1 MKLSGETALITG
13 AASGLGRALSVLL
26 GQEGMRLGLVDVD
39 GPKLSSLAKELS
51 DRGVPCATVI
61 ADVRDR
67 QALDAAVRTLTAE
80 LGEIYLLVASAGI
93 LRLCPAHDLM
103 VDRVEEALQVNFLGA
118 VYAINAVLPDM
129 LRRGRGQIVG
139 IASLAASRGIPYE
152 AAYGAS
158 KAALG
163 NYLESLR
170 PGLMHR
176 GIAVTTVYPG
186 FIRTPLL
193 ERGVAQITCQ
203 SPLLRFLTRVFGPR
217 LFGVV
222 EPDEAARK
230 ITAAIRRRRRVLSFP
245 LSTRLLTQLAY
256 RVPAFVYDWAM
267 NRFTERVLLENQAPA
282 APSGLI
288 STHRGEHVWSE
299 HQPLS

>member
-1 MKLSGETALITG
+1 MKLIGETALITG
-13 AASGLGRALSVLL
+13 AASGLGRALCFLL
-26 GQEGMRLGLVDVD
+26 AREGMRLGLVDLD
-39 GPKLSSLAKELS
+39 DPRLCSLAQELS
-51 DRGVPCATVI
+51 AQSVSCAAVV

-67 QALDAAVRTLTAE
+67 GELDAAIRTLTAQ
-80 LGEIYLLVASAGI
+80 LGDPYLLVASAGV

-103 VDRVEEALQVNFLGA
+103 VDQVEETMRVNFLGA

-129 LRRGRGQIVG
+129 LRRGKGHVVG

-170 PGLMHR
+170 PGLLHR
-176 GIAVTTVYPG
+176 GIAITTVYPG

-193 ERGVAQITCQ
+193 ENGVAQITCR
-203 SPLLRFLTRVFGPR
+203 SPILRFLMRAFGPG

-222 EPDEAARK
+222 EAEAAARK

-245 LSTRLLTQLAY
+245 FSTRLLTLLAY
-256 RVPAFVYDWAM
+256 RAPAPVYDWAM
-267 NRFTERVLLENQAPA
+267 NRFTDRVILASPASA
-282 APSGLI
+282 APSGL
-288 STHRGEHVWSE
+288 V
-299 HQPLS
+299 

>member
-1 MKLSGETALITG
+1 MKLTGDTALITG
-13 AASGLGRALSVLL
+13 AASGLGRALSLL
-26 GQEGMRLGLVDVD
+26 LAQEGMRLGLVDVD
-39 GPKLSSLAKELS
+39 GPRLWSLAKDLS
-51 DRGVPCATVI
+51 GQGVQCATVV

-67 QALDAAVRTLTAE
+67 RALDAAVRTLTAQ
-80 LGEIYLLVASAGI
+80 LGQTDLLVASAGI
-93 LRLCPAHDLM
+93 LRLSPAHDLM

-129 LRRGRGQIVG
+129 LRRGRGHIVG

-170 PGLMHR
+170 PGLLHR
-176 GIAVTTVYPG
+176 GIAITTVYPG

-193 ERGVAQITCQ
+193 ENGVTQITCRG
-203 SPLLRFLTRVFGPR
+203 PILRLLTRVFGPR

-230 ITAAIRRRRRVLSFP
+230 IAAAIRRRRRVLSFP
-245 LSTRLLTQLAY
+245 LSTRLLTQVAY
-256 RVPAFVYDWAM
+256 RAPAFVYDWVM
-267 NRFTERVLLENQAPA
+267 NRVTERVLLASQPPA
-282 APSGLI
+282 A
-288 STHRGEHVWSE
+288 RRA
-299 HQPLS
+299 